1 MLRVAPS
8 LLRMWVVACTLLTAA
23 TERAEVVVDI
33 DGTAPATKEPATAAV
48 SAAAATAATAATA
61 AVAAEKPT
69 IVFGWHIGPGSG
81 WGMLGVNL
89 MTALASR

>member
-33 DGTAPATKEPATAAV
+33 DGTAPATKEPATAA
-48 SAAAATAATAATA
+48 ATA